1 MTAAPDDAPGSV
13 PHLMSSVRRGLVA
26 APDMVVLALLALT
39 LPVAVAVTLGW
50 FVPWLVLPTAVV
62 ALGLLWRH
70 RVESLTAGRAQVL
83 GAVTAVLG
91 VAAWTLVQLRLTGE
105 NIVVDRDPAVYALTG
120 IWLTDHPSVAVPM
133 TDAVRAS
140 QGVDGATTVALGF
153 GRSADPLRPEAN
165 HTVPGLVAVAGW
177 AGGTRAVLA
186 ANVGVAAVA
195 LLAFYAAAR
204 RLVGPLW
211 GLLPPAVLALSMPMV
226 AVARSTYSEPLA
238 LAMACGA
245 VAVLASRLGGDD
257 WTARRGAF
265 VLAGLYAGSVALA
278 RVDGGLVLV
287 GAVLV
292 VGAAA
297 TLRPVPR
304 VDGTRVLWALVGTGT
319 TLLGLGLLDLA
330 LNSGRYLTRGR
341 ELVGVVAIVL
351 ALAAAVALSR
361 WLVRS
366 ERSNRWLDRHRARAP
381 AVAAGLAAGLAVVL
395 LSRPLWLQA
404 RRFAGSPGFEADIER
419 YQAAEGLPPDGAR
432 SYDELTL
439 TWVSWYHG
447 WPAVLLGLAGVI
459 AIVHAVL
466 RTRRTV
472 LLAVLLP
479 LGVPALVYLLY
490 PTITPDHVWAMRRL
504 LVGAVPLLLVGVA
517 FVLAEAARRSRG
529 WLAVALVA
537 AAVVVAWPTT
547 TFSGL
552 YDVRDRVGQLA
563 EAQAGC
569 ATIRDGR
576 VVVAGS
582 RPGFDYVATPRIVC
596 DAQVVQVTDVTQQ
609 ALARLVA
616 QWGGQ
621 PLSLLT
627 FDPARV
633 PWAVPPAAPL
643 HSSAIASWERSLI
656 GAPQR
661 APVQQRA
668 LWAGLVQPDGTVL
681 PVQP

>member
-1 MTAAPDDAPGSV
+1 
-13 PHLMSSVRRGLVA
+13 MSSLRRGLVA
-26 APDMVVLALLALT
+26 VPDVVVLVLLALT

-50 FVPWLVLPTAVV
+50 FRPWVVLPGAVV

-70 RVESLTAGRAQVL
+70 RVEPVTAGRAQVL
-83 GAVTAVLG
+83 GAAVAVLG
-91 VAAWTLVQLRLTGE
+91 VVVWTVVQLRLSGE

-120 IWLTDHPSVAVPM
+120 LWLTDHPSVAVPM
-133 TDAVRAS
+133 AEAVRAA

-165 HTVPGLVAVAGW
+165 HTVPGLVAVSGW
-177 AGGTRAVLA
+177 VGGTRAVLA
-186 ANVGVAAVA
+186 ANVGVAAVG
-195 LLAFYAAAR
+195 LLALYAAAR

-211 GLLPPAVLALSMPMV
+211 GLLPPTVLALSMPMV

-245 VAVLASRLGGDD
+245 VAVLASRLGRDD
-257 WTARRGAF
+257 WASRRGAF
-265 VLAGLYAGSVALA
+265 ALAGLYAGAVALA

-287 GAVLV
+287 GAVLA
-292 VGAAA
+292 VGVAA
-297 TLRPVPR
+297 TLRPVPHT
-304 VDGTRVLWALVGTGT
+304 VGLPAMWSLAGAGTA
-319 TLLGLGLLDLA
+319 LLGLGLLDLA

-341 ELVGVVAIVL
+341 ELAGVVAIVL
-351 ALAAAVALSR
+351 GLATAVALSR

-366 ERSNRWLDRHRARAP
+366 HRVRDWLDGPWGARVP
-381 AVAAGLAAGLAVVL
+381 TLAGGLTAGLAVVL
-395 LSRPLWLQA
+395 LSRPLWMQA
-404 RRFAGSPGFEADIER
+404 RRFEGSAGFEADIER

-447 WPAVLLGLAGVI
+447 WPMVLLGLAGV
-459 AIVHAVL
+459 AAMVVVVL
-466 RTRRTV
+466 RARRLP

-479 LGVPALVYLLY
+479 LGVPALVYLVY
-490 PTITPDHVWAMRRL
+490 PNITPDHVWAMRRL

-517 FVLAEAARRSRG
+517 FVLAEASRRSRA
-529 WLAVALVA
+529 WLAAALVV
-537 AAVVVAWPTT
+537 AAVVLAWPTT

-552 YDVRDRVGQLA
+552 YSVRDRVGQLA

-582 RPGFDYVATPRIVC
+582 RPGFDYVATPRIIC
-596 DAQVVQVTDVTQQ
+596 DAQVVQVTDVTEE

-633 PWAVPPAAPL
+633 PWAVPPAGPV
-643 HSSAIASWERSLI
+643 HSSAIAGWERSLV
-656 GAPQR
+656 GPPER
-661 APVQQRA
+661 APVQERA

-681 PVQP
+681 PVNP

>member
-1 MTAAPDDAPGSV
+1 
-13 PHLMSSVRRGLVA
+13 MSMVRRGLVA
-26 APDMVVLALLALT
+26 VPDVVVLALLALT
-39 LPVAVAVTLGW
+39 VPVAVAVTLGW
-50 FVPWLVLPTAVV
+50 FRPWLVLPAAAAV
-62 ALGLLWRH
+62 LGLLWRH
-70 RVESLTAGRAQVL
+70 RIEPLAPGRAEVL
-83 GAVTAVLG
+83 GAAAAVVG
-91 VAAWTLVQLRLTGE
+91 VAVWTVVQLRLTGE

-133 TDAVRAS
+133 TDALRAS
-140 QGVDGATTVALGF
+140 SGIEEATTVALGF

-177 AGGTRAVLA
+177 VGGTRAVLA
-186 ANVGVAAVA
+186 ANVGIAAVA

-211 GLLPPAVLALSMPMV
+211 GLLPPTVLALSMPMV

-245 VAVLASRLGGDD
+245 VAVLASRLAGDG
-257 WTARRGAF
+257 WAARRGPF
-265 VLAGLYAGSVALA
+265 VLAGLFAGAVALA

-297 TLRPVPR
+297 SVRPAPR
-304 VDGTRVLWALVGTGT
+304 VDALRALWSLAGAGTA
-319 TLLGLGLLDLA
+319 LLGLGLLDLA

-341 ELVGVVAIVL
+341 ELVGVVAIAV

-361 WLVRS
+361 WLVRTH
-366 ERSNRWLDRHRARAP
+366 RVHGWLDGPRGARAP
-381 AVAAGLAAGLAVVL
+381 ALAAGLTAGLAVVL
-395 LSRPLWLQA
+395 LSRPLWMQA
-404 RRFAGSPGFEADIER
+404 RRFEGSSGFEADIER
-419 YQAAEGLPPDGAR
+419 YQAAEGLAPDGAR

-447 WPAVLLGLAGVI
+447 WPAVLLGLAGV
-459 AIVHAVL
+459 AAMVYAVL
-466 RTRRTV
+466 RSRRTA

-479 LGVPALVYLLY
+479 LGVPALVYLVY
-490 PTITPDHVWAMRRL
+490 PNITPDHVWAMRRL
-504 LVGAVPLLLVGVA
+504 LVGAVPLLLVAVA
-517 FVLAEAARRSRG
+517 FVLAEVSRRSRA
-529 WLAVALVA
+529 WFAAALVV
-537 AAVVVAWPTT
+537 AAVVVLWPTT

-552 YDVRDRVGQLA
+552 YEVRDRVGQLA
-563 EAQAGC
+563 ETQAGC

-596 DAQVVQVTDVTQQ
+596 DAQVVQITRVDQE

-616 QWGGQ
+616 QWGGE

-633 PWAVPPAAPL
+633 PWAVPPAAPV
-643 HSSAIASWERSLI
+643 HSSQIAGWERSLV
-656 GAPQR
+656 GPPER
-661 APVQQRA
+661 APVQERA

-681 PVQP
+681 PVDPG